1 MVQSRPIVSVE
12 QPCAVYFR
20 VRDVPWSWRRGQ
32 IDKSHNPDIP
42 HGRILSI
49 LGKPEL
55 RNCRISTFCTF
66 FKTPVLPHPPERLC
80 SRPSSSRDSSAAG
93 PASPASSRTSRAGHL
108 DRRRRSVVARVH
120 HGLTRTQK
128 RAGLL
133 LPRNGAQGKTH
144 LISDITT
151 CLTEP
156 ACAHIGCPHE
166 ILIVCRQKV

>member
-55 RNCRISTFCTF
+55 RNRRSSTFCTF
-66 FKTPVLPHPPERLC
+66 FKTPRLT
-80 SRPSSSRDSSAAG
+80 
-93 PASPASSRTSRAGHL
+93 SPAGEALLSSILFERFERSGASFTSILQNVSGWPLGSTPTICDSTSPSWPDQDAEASRLAAATK
-108 DRRRRSVVARVH
+108 RCAR
-120 HGLTRTQK
+120 
-128 RAGLL
+128 
-133 LPRNGAQGKTH
+133 
-144 LISDITT
+144 
-151 CLTEP
+151 
-156 ACAHIGCPHE
+156 
-166 ILIVCRQKV
+166 